1 METLGDFL
9 TFRLLISEYALVVFY
24 YLGAVGMP
32 LFALAVLLFLGRR
45 FPQLWWLGRRSGEL
59 AKQHLPWRYRFALIF
74 SFLLA
79 LLMME
84 LFWRM
89 LFEYLIAFLQIRDAL
104 EAMQS
109 LGNPS

>member
-1 METLGDFL
+1 MATVVDFL
-9 TFRLLISEYALVVFY
+9 SFQLLISEYVLIGFY
-24 YLGAVGMP
+24 YLGAVGIP
-32 LFALAVLLFLGRR
+32 FLALAALEFLGRR
-45 FPQLWWLGRRSGEL
+45 FPTLWWLRRRSGEL
-59 AKQHLPWRYRFALIF
+59 AKQHLPWRYRFALMF

-104 EAMQS
+104 EVIHQ
-109 LGNPS
+109 LGKPT